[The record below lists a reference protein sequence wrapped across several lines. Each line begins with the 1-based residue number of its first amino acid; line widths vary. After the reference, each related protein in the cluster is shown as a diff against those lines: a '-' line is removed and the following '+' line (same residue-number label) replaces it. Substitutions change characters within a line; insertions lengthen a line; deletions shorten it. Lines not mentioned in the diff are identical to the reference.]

1 MIRGDEMKDQ
11 RGSVTVM
18 SLAMLLFLMVVAVAW
33 LPMMTMEKTAAA
45 SDYREQQA
53 WNAAEAGYKRAVAQL
68 EAGNAIWKD
77 WLIDD
82 NDLKDGTFSVVNGLG
97 GEPQSGNEKLAGVL
111 ENGIWYAVAIS
122 SATSGVELKHGE
134 SGNGNYTPVQGETYS
149 ITSIGS
155 CNGIH
160 KVIRKTYTLG
170 DNGGTGG
177 GDSGGEETLELP
189 GLVQAGGKVTVKNSN
204 ETILGDIYGFDKE
217 DQSGDKH
224 FNNGNNWQGNYMGT
238 LKTKLPDNI
247 FDKSFYK
254 DIKTLDVLPV
264 NNNEPFILGAKEQIY
279 IDWPIGF
286 YKDEWNQG
294 KKWEY
299 QIRGGQGSVL
309 FINCPKNNNSIDLT
323 DGIIG
328 PSLGEP
334 LTLVFNGDVII
345 RTPLQGNIRIFVKGS
360 VKLDSRNSGNPTNSE
375 ELLMIM
381 ANGDIDMARSW
392 GLANGKRYAFL
403 SSNSNVVLENSCN
416 SFCGQI
422 QAQNDVTIWSSVIEY
437 SNKVLKSA
445 GFTVPKGMK

>member
-1 MIRGDEMKDQ
+1 MKDQ
-11 RGSVTVM
+11 RGSVTVI

-53 WNAAEAGYKRAVAQL
+53 WNAAEAGYKRAVAALSNKNADWRWLTPEEYIQDSDSANFVHL
-68 EAGNAIWKD
+68 SIDGNKVD
-77 WLIDD
+77 QD
-82 NDLKDGTFSVVNGLG
+82 
-97 GEPQSGNEKLAGVL
+97 E
-111 ENGIWYAVAIS
+111 IWYAVGIIENNADIAS
-122 SATSGVELKHGE
+122 D
-134 SGNGNYTPVQGETYS
+134 YTPEDDVVYQ
-149 ITSIGS
+149 ITAIGS
-155 CNGIH
+155 CQGIR
-160 KVIRKTYTLG
+160 KVIRKNYTSG
-170 DNGGTGG
+170 DIGGSGG

-189 GLVQAGGKVTVKNSN
+189 GLVQADGTVTVKNSN
-204 ETILGDIYGFDKE
+204 NTILGDIYGFDKE

-323 DGIIG
+323 NGIIG
-328 PSLGEP
+328 PSSGEP

-360 VKLDSRNSGNPTNSE
+360 VKLDSSNSGNPTNSE

>member
-1 MIRGDEMKDQ
+1 MQSQ
-11 RGSVTVM
+11 RGSVTVI
-18 SLAMLLFLMVVAVAW
+18 AIVMLLFLIVIAVAW

-53 WNAAEAGYKRAVAQL
+53 WYAAEAGYKRAVANL
-68 EAGNAIWKD
+68 KNKNKKWESIITKRAEIVSGDFGHLSIEGNKVD
-77 WLIDD
+77 Q
-82 NDLKDGTFSVVNGLG
+82 NG
-97 GEPQSGNEKLAGVL
+97 V
-111 ENGIWYAVAIS
+111 WYAIGIMKYLGLDENRQPKYKDIDEGYEPEDN
-122 SATSGVELKHGE
+122 ATYL
-134 SGNGNYTPVQGETYS
+134 
-149 ITSIGS
+149 ITAIGS
-155 CNGIH
+155 CNGIR
-160 KVIRKTYTLG
+160 KVIRKEYTLG

-177 GDSGGEETLELP
+177 GDSGCEETLELP
-189 GLVQAGGKVTVKNSN
+189 GLVQAGGTVTVKNSN
-204 ETILGDIYGFDKE
+204 NTILGDIYGFDKE

-328 PSLGEP
+328 PSSGEP

-381 ANGDIDMARSW
+381 ANSDIDMARSW

>member
-1 MIRGDEMKDQ
+1 MKDQ

-254 DIKTLDVLPV
+254 DIKTLDAVSYTHLRAHETRHDLV
-264 NNNEPFILGAKEQIY
+264 CRLLLE
-279 IDWPIGF
+279 
-286 YKDEWNQG
+286 
-294 KKWEY
+294 KK
-299 QIRGGQGSVL
+299 
-309 FINCPKNNNSIDLT
+309 KNT
-323 DGIIG
+323 R
-328 PSLGEP
+328 
-334 LTLVFNGDVII
+334 
-345 RTPLQGNIRIFVKGS
+345 RTPISYAVRAQY
-360 VKLDSRNSGNPTNSE
+360 SRRT
-375 ELLMIM
+375 
-381 ANGDIDMARSW
+381 
-392 GLANGKRYAFL
+392 
-403 SSNSNVVLENSCN
+403 
-416 SFCGQI
+416 
-422 QAQNDVTIWSSVIEY
+422 
-437 SNKVLKSA
+437 
-445 GFTVPKGMK
+445 

>member
-1 MIRGDEMKDQ
+1 MKDQ

-177 GDSGGEETLELP
+177 GDSGGEETLDLP
-189 GLVQAGGKVTVKNSN
+189 GLVQAGGTVIITNNQAGELNGDLYGSGFFDSSGSQFSN
-204 ETILGDIYGFDKE
+204 GHT
-217 DQSGDKH
+217 
-224 FNNGNNWQGNYMGT
+224 QGTYPNT
-238 LKTKLPDNI
+238 LKTHIPESV
-247 FDKSFYK
+247 FQKSSYK
-254 DIKTLDVLPV
+254 DLQNMPNEYVLKSQNNYFWDLSKTYSNWFTLDAQNAGGMVIFVDNSSKSEINTNGILGPATGLPV
-264 NNNEPFILGAKEQIY
+264 TIIFTNPVVIN
-279 IDWPIGF
+279 
-286 YKDEWNQG
+286 G
-294 KKWEY
+294 K
-299 QIRGGQGSVL
+299 I
-309 FINCPKNNNSIDLT
+309 
-323 DGIIG
+323 
-328 PSLGEP
+328 
-334 LTLVFNGDVII
+334 
-345 RTPLQGNIRIFVKGS
+345 
-360 VKLDSRNSGNPTNSE
+360 SGNVRMFFAGDFTLGNFGASNGLIMFMSNGEIDINSA
-375 ELLMIM
+375 IKY
-381 ANGDIDMARSW
+381 G
-392 GLANGKRYAFL
+392 FL
-403 SSNSNVVLENSCN
+403 SSDKNIIIANQAFS
-416 SFCGQI
+416 GQV
-422 QAQNDVTIWSSVIEY
+422 QVKGNFQTQGTIHY
-437 SNKVLKSA
+437 SDAVLKAS

>member
-1 MIRGDEMKDQ
+1 M
-11 RGSVTVM
+11 
-18 SLAMLLFLMVVAVAW
+18 
-33 LPMMTMEKTAAA
+33 
-45 SDYREQQA
+45 
-53 WNAAEAGYKRAVAQL
+53 
-68 EAGNAIWKD
+68 
-77 WLIDD
+77 
-82 NDLKDGTFSVVNGLG
+82 
-97 GEPQSGNEKLAGVL
+97 
-111 ENGIWYAVAIS
+111 
-122 SATSGVELKHGE
+122 
-134 SGNGNYTPVQGETYS
+134 
-149 ITSIGS
+149 
-155 CNGIH
+155 
-160 KVIRKTYTLG
+160 
-170 DNGGTGG
+170 
-177 GDSGGEETLELP
+177 
-189 GLVQAGGKVTVKNSN
+189 TVKNSN
-204 ETILGDIYGFDKE
+204 NTILGDIYGFDKE

-254 DIKTLDVLPV
+254 DIKTLDVLPI

-323 DGIIG
+323 NGIIG
-328 PSLGEP
+328 PSSGEP

-360 VKLDSRNSGNPTNSE
+360 VKLDSSNSGNPTNSE

>member
-149 ITSIGS
+149 ITSIGF

-189 GLVQAGGKVTVKNSN
+189 GLVQAGGKVTVKK
-204 ETILGDIYGFDKE
+204 F
-217 DQSGDKH
+217 QR
-224 FNNGNNWQGNYMGT
+224 NY
-238 LKTKLPDNI
+238 
-247 FDKSFYK
+247 S
-254 DIKTLDVLPV
+254 
-264 NNNEPFILGAKEQIY
+264 
-279 IDWPIGF
+279 
-286 YKDEWNQG
+286 
-294 KKWEY
+294 
-299 QIRGGQGSVL
+299 RGYL
-309 FINCPKNNNSIDLT
+309 WF
-323 DGIIG
+323 
-328 PSLGEP
+328 
-334 LTLVFNGDVII
+334 
-345 RTPLQGNIRIFVKGS
+345 
-360 VKLDSRNSGNPTNSE
+360 
-375 ELLMIM
+375 
-381 ANGDIDMARSW
+381 
-392 GLANGKRYAFL
+392 
-403 SSNSNVVLENSCN
+403 
-416 SFCGQI
+416 
-422 QAQNDVTIWSSVIEY
+422 
-437 SNKVLKSA
+437 
-445 GFTVPKGMK
+445 

>member
-1 MIRGDEMKDQ
+1 MIRGDEMKCQ
-11 RGSVTVM
+11 RGSVTVI

-177 GDSGGEETLELP
+177 GDSGGEETLKLP
-189 GLVQAGGKVTVKNSN
+189 GLVQAGGDVKVSDNQNGLFGGDLYGSKFHSDNNNSW
-204 ETILGDIYGFDKE
+204 I
-217 DQSGDKH
+217 
-224 FNNGNNWQGNYMGT
+224 FNNSEYTAYMKGPYDRT
-238 LKTKLPDNI
+238 LKTYIPDSIFLKNSYSNLVDIPADLVLGSGKNYFWDMSKLNENWFYLDAEKSSGQVIFIDN
-247 FDKSFYK
+247 KTAAK
-254 DIKTLDVLPV
+254 IKT
-264 NNNEPFILGAKEQIY
+264 K
-279 IDWPIGF
+279 
-286 YKDEWNQG
+286 
-294 KKWEY
+294 
-299 QIRGGQGSVL
+299 
-309 FINCPKNNNSIDLT
+309 
-323 DGIIG
+323 GIIG
-328 PSLGEP
+328 PSTGKP
-334 LTLVFNGDVII
+334 VTLIFTDNITIG
-345 RTPLQGNIRIFVKGS
+345 GNIT
-360 VKLDSRNSGNPTNSE
+360 GNVRMFFANNFTLENLGPAVG
-375 ELLMIM
+375 LIMIM
-381 ANGDIDMARSW
+381 ANGQVTIDAPITD
-392 GLANGKRYAFL
+392 GFL
-403 SSNSNVVLENSCN
+403 SSYKNITIGNRL
-416 SFCGQI
+416 FKGQI
-422 QAQNDVTIWSSVIEY
+422 QVKGDFTTKGTIHY
-437 SNKVLKSA
+437 SNAVLNEP
-445 GFTVPKGMK
+445 GFTVPKGMRENK

>member
-1 MIRGDEMKDQ
+1 MKGQ
-11 RGSVTVM
+11 RGSVTVI
-18 SLAMLLFLMVVAVAW
+18 AVVMLLFLMIIAVAW

-134 SGNGNYTPVQGETYS
+134 RGNGNYTPVQGETYS

-160 KVIRKTYTLG
+160 KVIRKNYTLG

-189 GLVQAGGKVTVKNSN
+189 GLVQADGTVTVKNSN
-204 ETILGDIYGFDKE
+204 NTILGDIYGFDKE

-286 YKDEWNQG
+286 YKDEWKQG

-323 DGIIG
+323 NGIIG
-328 PSLGEP
+328 PSSGEP

-360 VKLDSRNSGNPTNSE
+360 VKLDSSNSGNPTNSE